1 MSITSGGETYS
12 EATPDSQCQEPLH
25 LKRGLLTMRATT
37 AERSPPLRGDEHA
50 GLREWLPILL
60 GPHDE
65 GVNQVFSLPDGL
77 LIGVAMRMSAW
88 ELRD

>member
-1 MSITSGGETYS
+1 M
-12 EATPDSQCQEPLH
+12 
-25 LKRGLLTMRATT
+25 
-37 AERSPPLRGDEHA
+37 
-50 GLREWLPILL
+50 REWLPILL

-77 LIGVAMRMSAW
+77 LIGVAMRMSSR